1 MYQIQYFIITILLL
15 FSCSNKN
22 NNTEPYQMEIEPQ
35 ITKNYLALGDSYTI
49 GESVSENERFPVI
62 LVDNLNTKNFNFNL
76 PKIVAKTGWTT
87 GELKSAILKE
97 NIDNNYDLVTLLI
110 GVNNQYRGYNIEEFR
125 TEFSELLNMAIT
137 FAKNNSNNVLVI
149 SIPDWAVSPF
159 AKNRDRDKISAEIDA
174 FNTVKKE
181 ETLKRNVKF
190 IDITPI
196 SRQGLNKPEYFASDG
211 LHFSGLMHQLWVNEI
226 IQKNF
231 N

>member
-22 NNTEPYQMEIEPQ
+22 NNTEQYQMEIEPQ
-35 ITKNYLALGDSYTI
+35 ITKIYLALGDTYTI
-49 GESVSENERFPVI
+49 GESVSENEHFPVI
-62 LVDNLNTKNFNFNL
+62 LVDILNTKNFNFNL
-76 PKIVAKTGWTT
+76 HKIVAKTGWTT

-110 GVNNQYRGYNIEEFR
+110 GVNNQYRGYDIEEFR

-159 AKNRDRDKISAEIDA
+159 AKNSDRDKISAEIDA

-196 SRQGLNKPEYFASDG
+196 YLDKG
-211 LHFSGLMHQLWVNEI
+211 
-226 IQKNF
+226 
-231 N
+231 